1 MSETEPMFTI
11 DKAAGLR
18 RVLPYNYTYRINA
31 KGRWFSRSLVDVFTE
46 EFKDQPREYYLW
58 AVTKGALTVN
68 SRSVAAEYLI
78 KNGDVICH
86 TTHKH
91 EPPVSDEAIRIV
103 FEDKDLVVVDKPASI
118 PVHPTGRYNH
128 NTITGILKSKE
139 FGYKDVFP
147 VNRLDRLTSGILLLA
162 LNKEKASQLSKSFTD
177 RSMQKTY
184 LCRVRGDFPDDS
196 VTCSEPIKVVTN
208 SQGINTVSPDGLP
221 SETEFSKISFD
232 GKTSLVQCQP
242 KTGRMHQIRV
252 HLQFLGFPIANDP
265 LYANEA
271 YWGKDLAKG
280 GGADASE
287 VSKRV
292 KSIKFKRMLAE
303 DKVESSDGKNHEK
316 RFKSD
321 HESASSNPET
331 LESRNH
337 QNGNSNE
344 ANALDQDNEDPF
356 PCPWCINP
364 IPDPPEDEKS
374 IFLHAW
380 KYKGDGW
387 EYETEKP
394 AWAK

>member
-1 MSETEPMFTI
+1 MFTI

-46 EFKDQPREYYLW
+46 EFKDQPREYY
-58 AVTKGALTVN
+58 A
-68 SRSVAAEYLI
+68 I
-78 KNGDVICH
+78 MGDYEGSIDM
-86 TTHKH
+86 
-91 EPPVSDEAIRIV
+91 SDEAIRIV
-103 FEDKDLVVVDKPASI
+103 YEDKDLVVVDKPASI

-177 RSMQKTY
+177 RAMQKTY
-184 LCRVRGDFPDDS
+184 LCRVRGDFPDGA

-232 GKTSLVQCQP
+232 GKTSLVNQKLDECIRYASICSFLDFLLQTIP
-242 KTGRMHQIRV
+242 FMRMKRTGVSKIFHHHTISKSDRLSTR
-252 HLQFLGFPIANDP
+252 
-265 LYANEA
+265 
-271 YWGKDLAKG
+271 GKELAKG

-287 VSKRV
+287 VSKRI
-292 KSIKFKRMLAE
+292 KSIKFKRMLGE
-303 DKVESSDGKNHEK
+303 DKVESSDGRNHEK

-321 HESASSNPET
+321 HDSASSNPET
-331 LESRNH
+331 LQSRSH
-337 QNGNSNE
+337 QNVNSNE
-344 ANALDQDNEDPF
+344 ANAVDKDNEDPF
-356 PCPWCINP
+356 PCPWCISP
-364 IPDPPEDEKS
+364 IPDPPEHEMS

-380 KYKGDGW
+380 KYNGDGW
-387 EYETEKP
+387 AYETEKP
-394 AWAK
+394 EWAK